1 MLGFLLPFSK
11 TPSVTVA
18 NAKVVEVYGEEK
30 AKDLVETTTSLIVLF
45 WSFGNVIAYYAS
57 PFLTDV
63 FSYRRS
69 FEILAGFIFICS
81 GLYLVFGGGYKTF
94 KK

>member
-1 MLGFLLPFSK
+1 
-11 TPSVTVA
+11 VTVA

-81 GLYLVFGGGYKTF
+81 GLYFVFGGGYKTF
-94 KK
+94 QK